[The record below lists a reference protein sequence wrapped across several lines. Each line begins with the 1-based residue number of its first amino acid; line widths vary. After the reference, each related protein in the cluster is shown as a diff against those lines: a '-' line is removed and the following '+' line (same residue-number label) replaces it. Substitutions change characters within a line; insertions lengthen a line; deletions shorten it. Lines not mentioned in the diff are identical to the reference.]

1 MKREK
6 EEREHSR
13 GHILLKSK
21 RVLMGRKKKNM
32 EDSIRGYTLI
42 ESIQNNLDQKIES
55 FLSEK

>member
-1 MKREK
+1 
-6 EEREHSR
+6 
-13 GHILLKSK
+13 
-21 RVLMGRKKKNM
+21 MGRKKKNM